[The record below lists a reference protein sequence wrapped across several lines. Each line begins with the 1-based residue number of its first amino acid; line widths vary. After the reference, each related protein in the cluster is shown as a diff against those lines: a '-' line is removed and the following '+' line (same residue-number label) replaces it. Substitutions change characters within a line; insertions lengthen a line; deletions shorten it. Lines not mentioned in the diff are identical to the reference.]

1 VSQNCQNTAQD
12 TVQVVVEAPNGAPQ
26 GNYTINP
33 QTCINLAQI
42 TQIVQQFCINCTLVV
57 VPPAAAPAAAPAA
70 RTAPARAFYCMPS
83 SILRPDGTYGRFV
96 DLVAGQPNSD
106 PRYAGALPAP
116 FDLSQGGYYCPDSSP
131 LTMST
136 AMLTPTFTLTVPAS
150 FVGQTLRL
158 CLQPKNPALK
168 PVCHDVKID
177 QGATVSVPVTSS
189 VAATIRTGNGK
200 AKSVNPNASP
210 KALAA
215 ATSKLSKLTTTSK
228 TKKKTTKVCKRVVMH
243 VNGKKHTKTTCTPKK
258 KLKKVTKK

>member
-1 VSQNCQNTAQD
+1 MDDCLQARD
-12 TVQVVVEAPNGAPQ
+12 VVAPSP
-26 GNYTINP
+26 
-33 QTCINLAQI
+33 
-42 TQIVQQFCINCTLVV
+42 
-57 VPPAAAPAAAPAA
+57 
-70 RTAPARAFYCMPS
+70 
-83 SILRPDGTYGRFV
+83 ILRPDGTSGRFV
-96 DLVAGQPNSD
+96 DLVAGQPNND

-116 FDLSQGGYYCPDSSP
+116 FDLGHGGYYCPDSSP

-158 CLQPKNPALK
+158 CLQPKNLALK
-168 PVCHDVKID
+168 PVCHDIKID

-215 ATSKLSKLTTTSK
+215 ATSKLSKLTTKSK
-228 TKKKTTKVCKRVVMH
+228 TKTTAKVCKTVVTH
-243 VNGKKHTKTTCTPKK
+243 VNGKKHAKTTCTAK